1 MSQATAATNRS
12 ARSTATDPDPSDTD
26 ALTTTSAARTG
37 DERVVTS
44 PAARGA
50 LAVLRVAIS
59 FVFLWPVLDKT
70 LGLGYA
76 TPSER
81 AWLNGG
87 SPTTG
92 YLSSLEGPLSG
103 PFVEMAGPATD
114 WLFMLGMG
122 LTGLALL
129 LGVGTRI
136 AAVSGT
142 LLMALLWVTTWPVA
156 AGSNNPVVD
165 DHVVTALVV
174 IVVAATRAGET
185 FGLGRVAARVGVPA
199 WMR

>member
-12 ARSTATDPDPSDTD
+12 ARSTSTGTDPSDTD
-26 ALTTTSAARTG
+26 TPTTAPVTG
-37 DERVVTS
+37 ERVVTS
-44 PAARGA
+44 AAARGA
-50 LAVLRVAIS
+50 LAVLRIAIS

-129 LGVGTRI
+129 LGVGTRV

-142 LLMALLWVTTWPVA
+142 LLMALLWVTTWPLA

-174 IVVAATRAGET
+174 IVVALTRAGET

>member
-12 ARSTATDPDPSDTD
+12 ARSTSTGTDPSDTD
-26 ALTTTSAARTG
+26 TPTTAPVTG
-37 DERVVTS
+37 ERVVTS
-44 PAARGA
+44 AAARGA
-50 LAVLRVAIS
+50 LAVLRIAIS

-81 AWLNGG
+81 SWLNGG

-129 LGVGTRI
+129 LGVGTRV

-142 LLMALLWVTTWPVA
+142 LLMALLWVTTWPLA

-174 IVVAATRAGET
+174 IVVALTRAGET

>member
-1 MSQATAATNRS
+1 MSHATAVPSRD
-12 ARSTATDPDPSDTD
+12 ARAAASDT
-26 ALTTTSAARTG
+26 APTTRTPAAQETAQA
-37 DERVVTS
+37 EHVVTS
-44 PAARGA
+44 PAARRA
-50 LAVLRVAIS
+50 LAVLRIAIS
-59 FVFLWPVLDKT
+59 LVFLWPVLDKT

-76 TPSER
+76 TPAER

-87 SPTTG
+87 SPTQG
-92 YLSSLEGPLSG
+92 YLSSLSG
-103 PFVEMAGPATD
+103 PFAEPFGAMAGPATD

-129 LGVGTRI
+129 LGVGTRV

-142 LLMALLWVTTWPVA
+142 LLMAMLWATTWPVA
-156 AGSNNPVVD
+156 AGSNNPVVE

-174 IVVAATRAGET
+174 IVLALTHAGST
-185 FGLGRVAARVGVPA
+185 WGLGGVAARAGVPG

>member
-12 ARSTATDPDPSDTD
+12 SRSTPTGTDPSDTD
-26 ALTTTSAARTG
+26 TPTTAPTTG
-37 DERVVTS
+37 ERVVTS

-50 LAVLRVAIS
+50 LAVLRIAIS
-59 FVFLWPVLDKT
+59 CVFLWPVLDKT

-129 LGVGTRI
+129 LGVGTRV

-174 IVVAATRAGET
+174 VVVALTRAGET
-185 FGLGRVAARVGVPA
+185 FGLGRVAARVGVPG

>member
-1 MSQATAATNRS
+1 M
-12 ARSTATDPDPSDTD
+12 
-26 ALTTTSAARTG
+26 TSA
-37 DERVVTS
+37 
-44 PAARGA
+44 AARGA
-50 LAVLRVAIS
+50 LAVLRIAIS
-59 FVFLWPVLDKT
+59 LVFLWPVLDKT

-92 YLSSLEGPLSG
+92 YLSSLEGPLAETFG
-103 PFVEMAGPATD
+103 ALAGPATD

-129 LGVGTRI
+129 LGVGTRV

-156 AGSNNPVVD
+156 AGSNNPVVE

-174 IVVAATRAGET
+174 IVVALTRAGET
-185 FGLGRVAARVGVPA
+185 CGLGGVAARVGVPG

>member
-1 MSQATAATNRS
+1 MAA
-12 ARSTATDPDPSDTD
+12 PDDT
-26 ALTTTSAARTG
+26 TRP
-37 DERVVTS
+37 RVVTS
-44 PAARGA
+44 AAARGA
-50 LAVLRVAIS
+50 LALLRIAVSI
-59 FVFLWPVLDKT
+59 VFLWPVLDKT

-87 SPTTG
+87 SPTQG
-92 YLSSLEGPLSG
+92 YLSSLEGPLAG
-103 PFVEMAGPATD
+103 TFGALAGPATD

-122 LTGLALL
+122 ATGLALL
-129 LGVGTRI
+129 LGVGTRV

-142 LLMALLWVTTWPVA
+142 LLMAMLWATTWPLA
-156 AGSNNPVVD
+156 AGSNNPIVE

-174 IVVAATRAGET
+174 IVVALTRAGET
-185 FGLGRVAARVGVPA
+185 FGLGGLAARVGVPG

>member
-12 ARSTATDPDPSDTD
+12 SRSTPTGTDPSDTD
-26 ALTTTSAARTG
+26 TPTTAPVTG
-37 DERVVTS
+37 ERVVTS
-44 PAARGA
+44 AAARGA
-50 LAVLRVAIS
+50 LAVLRIAIS

-129 LGVGTRI
+129 LGVGTRV

-156 AGSNNPVVD
+156 AGSNNPVVE

-174 IVVAATRAGET
+174 IVVALTRAGET
-185 FGLGRVAARVGVPA
+185 FGLGGVAARVGVPR

>member
-1 MSQATAATNRS
+1 MSQATSAPSRNERPASDDSQDSGDLAPGAAPTE
-12 ARSTATDPDPSDTD
+12 
-26 ALTTTSAARTG
+26 G
-37 DERVVTS
+37 RVVTTS
-44 PAARGA
+44 AARGA
-50 LAVLRVAIS
+50 LALLRIAIS
-59 FVFLWPVLDKT
+59 LVFLWPVLDKT

-87 SPTTG
+87 SPTSG
-92 YLSSLEGPLSG
+92 YLSSLEGPFSEL
-103 PFVEMAGPATD
+103 FVTMAGPVTD
-114 WLFMLGMG
+114 WGFMLGMG

-129 LGVGTRI
+129 LGVGTRV

-142 LLMALLWVTTWPVA
+142 VLMALLWVTIWPVA
-156 AGSNNPVVD
+156 AGSNNPIVD

-185 FGLGRVAARVGVPA
+185 FGLGGVAARVGVPA

>member
-1 MSQATAATNRS
+1 MSHATALPSRNPRA
-12 ARSTATDPDPSDTD
+12 TATDP
-26 ALTTTSAARTG
+26 ARTSETG
-37 DERVVTS
+37 VAAPDDTTRPRVVTS
-44 PAARGA
+44 AAARGA
-50 LAVLRVAIS
+50 LALLRIAVSI
-59 FVFLWPVLDKT
+59 VFLWPVLDKT

-87 SPTTG
+87 SPTQG
-92 YLSSLEGPLSG
+92 YLSSLEGPLAG
-103 PFVEMAGPATD
+103 TFGALAGPATD

-122 LTGLALL
+122 ATGLALL
-129 LGVGTRI
+129 LGVGTRV

-142 LLMALLWVTTWPVA
+142 LLMAMLWATTWPLA
-156 AGSNNPVVD
+156 AGSNNPIVE

-174 IVVAATRAGET
+174 IVVALTRAGET
-185 FGLGRVAARVGVPA
+185 FGLGGLAARVGVPG

>member
-1 MSQATAATNRS
+1 MSQTTAATNRS
-12 ARSTATDPDPSDTD
+12 SRSTPTGTDPSDAETP
-26 ALTTTSAARTG
+26 ATARTTG
-37 DERVVTS
+37 ERVVTS
-44 PAARGA
+44 AAARGA
-50 LAVLRVAIS
+50 LAVLRIAIS
-59 FVFLWPVLDKT
+59 LVFLWPVLDKT

-129 LGVGTRI
+129 LGVGTRV

-156 AGSNNPVVD
+156 AGSNNPIVE

-174 IVVAATRAGET
+174 IVVALTRAGET
-185 FGLGRVAARVGVPA
+185 FGLGGVAARVGVPA